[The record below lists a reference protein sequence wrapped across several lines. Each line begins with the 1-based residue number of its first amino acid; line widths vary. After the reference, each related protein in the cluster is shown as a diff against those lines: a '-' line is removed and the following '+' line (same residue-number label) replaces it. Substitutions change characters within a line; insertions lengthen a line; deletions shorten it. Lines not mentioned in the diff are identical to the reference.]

1 MTRKRQV
8 LTLCLSLGLA
18 ACSDGD
24 SSKPESGDAAVD
36 GDNSAPIECNGDNP
50 CAAGVCM
57 GASCSGS
64 WSCGA
69 TTVACAADL
78 TDYCGC
84 DGLTFQD
91 SGSCP
96 RKPFAYKGK
105 CEDGVSCDVRQVT
118 CSTATPA
125 CAYEEDVPRVVGS
138 CYDQA
143 SWSRAPS
150 ARSSPRTSSRRPWR
164 TGTASS
170 ATCPLRDCRSSGSR
184 PSSPG

>member
-138 CYDQA
+138 CYD
-143 SWSRAPS
+143 
-150 ARSSPRTSSRRPWR
+150 
-164 TGTASS
+164 GTCVPIGHC
-170 ATCPLRDCRSSGSR
+170 TCTTAADC
-184 PSSPG
+184 PSSKLLCEAEQHRCLPPLMGAVK